1 MVAVIK
7 KRINAERGS
16 TVVAFSILA
25 PLVIFMILAIVQVAI
40 VSHVR
45 HVATLAAT
53 AGASE
58 AAAYDGTSADG
69 QNRAEA
75 QLANA
80 SGWVESPAVT
90 ATRSTTQATVTVRAD
105 AYQILPMGNWQV
117 QVERTQP
124 VERFEG

>member
-1 MVAVIK
+1 MAVINK
-7 KRINAERGS
+7 HSDAERGS
-16 TVVAFSILA
+16 TVVTFSILA

-58 AAAYDGTSADG
+58 AAAFDGTSADG

-75 QLANA
+75 QLANS
-80 SGWVESPAVT
+80 SGWVEAPTVT
-90 ATRSTTQATVTVRAD
+90 ATRSTTAATVTVQAD

-117 QVERTQP
+117 RVERTQP